1 MNTAYPSNL
10 TLAQYELISDLI
22 PDPKPGGRP
31 RSVDM
36 WEVLNALFY
45 ILVEGVRWRSL
56 PCDFPAWPTV
66 YTYFRT
72 WRKDGTW
79 VQIHDR
85 LRDWTRIEQGRDPS
99 PSEASIDSQTVK
111 SAAML
116 NQAIGYDA
124 GKKTKGRKRFLT
136 VDTLG
141 LILRVFVTAASV
153 GEREG
158 GKQLLKRVK
167 QMDGQV
173 DRLTVIWADG
183 GFDGAPF
190 LRWVMDT
197 CRWILQVVLR
207 PKEHKGFVL
216 LPKRWVVER
225 TNGWLMHCRRLV
237 RDYERLPETSETFIY
252 LALIRIMLRRLA

>member
-31 RSVDM
+31 RSVDL

-56 PCDFPAWPTV
+56 PRDFPAWPTV
-66 YTYFRT
+66 YKYFRT
-72 WRKDGTW
+72 WRKDGAW

-116 NQAIGYDA
+116 NQAIDYRIVI
-124 GKKTKGRKRFLT
+124 KGLHVLPVGVELDIIHLPT
-136 VDTLG
+136 NDHATL
-141 LILRVFVTAASV
+141 IV
-153 GEREG
+153 
-158 GKQLLKRVK
+158 
-167 QMDGQV
+167 
-173 DRLTVIWADG
+173 
-183 GFDGAPF
+183 P
-190 LRWVMDT
+190 
-197 CRWILQVVLR
+197 
-207 PKEHKGFVL
+207 
-216 LPKRWVVER
+216 
-225 TNGWLMHCRRLV
+225 
-237 RDYERLPETSETFIY
+237 
-252 LALIRIMLRRLA
+252 